1 MPNMALPGV
10 TLEIS
15 LARFMASMA
24 ASSKEGALS
33 RRFCRLEVFASMVE
47 GRRSIATRKL
57 RGAEIVRKDPN
68 LDTNGRPF
76 CHDKPRANSTI

>member
-1 MPNMALPGV
+1 MALPGV

-24 ASSKEGALS
+24 ASSKERALS
-33 RRFCRLEVFASMVE
+33 RRFCRLEVFASVVE

-68 LDTNGRPF
+68 LDTNANGRPF
-76 CHDKPRANSTI
+76 CHDKPRANSAI